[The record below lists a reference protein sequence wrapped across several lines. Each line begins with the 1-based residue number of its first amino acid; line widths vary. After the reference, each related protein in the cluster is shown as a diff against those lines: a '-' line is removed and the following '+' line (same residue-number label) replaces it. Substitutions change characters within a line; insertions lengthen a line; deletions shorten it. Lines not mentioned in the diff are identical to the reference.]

1 MSYTIGDSY
10 IIYDTIKGNY
20 TLSDL
25 LIPCR
30 LVTSW
35 YVGNLYRSNQILNN
49 CTFFMYYI
57 TIHPF
62 FI

>member
-1 MSYTIGDSY
+1 MNIIRGQLIMSYTIGDSY

-30 LVTSW
+30 LVTS
-35 YVGNLYRSNQILNN
+35 
-49 CTFFMYYI
+49 
-57 TIHPF
+57 
-62 FI
+62 